1 MSNGGVGASGSG
13 DPNQISART
22 LTRLNSTQSPPP
34 ASTPANKTATRPAVG
49 ANAASNALT
58 GADQSKLSNR
68 TLALLIQLQNQATG
82 DGSAIPVMR
91 SAATTALSSPV
102 GPYGAR
108 AAAYRND
115 SSSNVRPQSSQAFRS
130 HQEEIDTVTGRYDA
144 QDSENGNEG
153 TGRQNGLAGG

>member
-1 MSNGGVGASGSG
+1 MSSGGVGASGSG

-22 LTRLNSTQSPPP
+22 LPRPNSTQSPPP
-34 ASTPANKTATRPAVG
+34 VSTPANKSATRPPVG

-68 TLALLIQLQNQATG
+68 TLALLIQLQNQATV

-91 SAATTALSSPV
+91 SAATAAPGSPV

-108 AAAYRND
+108 TVAYRND
-115 SSSNVRPQSSQAFRS
+115 SSSNIRPQSSPAFRS
-130 HQEEIDTVTGRYDA
+130 HQEEIDAVTGRYDA
-144 QDSENGNEG
+144 QDSEKG
-153 TGRQNGLAGG
+153 